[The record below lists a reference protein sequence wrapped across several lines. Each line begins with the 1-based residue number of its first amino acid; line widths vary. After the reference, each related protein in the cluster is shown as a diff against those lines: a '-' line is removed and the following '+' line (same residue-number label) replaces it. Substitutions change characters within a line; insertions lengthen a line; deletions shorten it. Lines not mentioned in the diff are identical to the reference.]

1 MKALCL
7 ALAITTLWVGQPA
20 GGPIAGSW
28 TATFEG
34 RTFIRLEL
42 KTINGAI
49 SGGMRL
55 GRNLEI
61 DAQGMVKRADAASSN
76 LVHIFGAT
84 RKGVTVTFL
93 LKDGNDTDKFELRL
107 LENGDADL
115 YFLLNDEDR
124 KELAAEGVP
133 LPKPIR
139 LTKASG

>member
-20 GGPIAGSW
+20 DGPIAGSW

-34 RTFIRLEL
+34 RTFVRLEL
-42 KTINGAI
+42 KTVNGAI
-49 SGGMRL
+49 SGGIRL

-61 DAQGMVKRADAASSN
+61 DSQGMVKRADAAPLN
-76 LVHIFGAT
+76 LKPIFGAT
-84 RKGVTVTFL
+84 RKGATVTFF
-93 LKDGNDTDKFELRL
+93 LKDGNDTDQFELRL

-115 YFLLNDEDR
+115 HVLLNDTDR
-124 KELAAEGVP
+124 KELAADGVP

-139 LTKASG
+139 LTKAG